1 MADKMFLQQLL
12 TWSLSDLAQSYDCQI
27 QTHKDLEKL
36 FNMILLDVKKG

>member
-1 MADKMFLQQLL
+1 MENKLFIQQLI

-27 QTHKDLEKL
+27 QTYKDLEKL